1 LTKYGDFDNIFSI
14 MAQTKTGGRSKM
26 GKDARPKYLG
36 VKISAGEVAKPG
48 NIIVR
53 QRGTK
58 FVAGVNVRKGS
69 DDTLYAVKAGKV
81 SFITKKKIGYDNR
94 KKEIKIVSVK

>member
-1 LTKYGDFDNIFSI
+1 
-14 MAQTKTGGRSKM
+14 MAETKTGGRSRM

-36 VKISAGEVAKPG
+36 VKISDGQVAEPG

-58 FVAGVNVRKGS
+58 FVAGKNIRKGR
-69 DDTLYAVKAGKV
+69 DDTLYAAKAGKV
-81 SFITKKKIGYDNR
+81 FFVAKNKIGYDSR
-94 KKEIKIVSVK
+94 KKKIKIVSIK

>member
-1 LTKYGDFDNIFSI
+1 
-14 MAQTKTGGRSKM
+14 M
-26 GKDARPKYLG
+26 GQDALPKYLG
-36 VKISAGEVAKPG
+36 VKISDGQAAKAG

-58 FVAGVNVRKGS
+58 FTAGQNVKKGS
-69 DDTLYAVKAGKV
+69 DDTLYAAKAGKV
-81 SFITKKKIGYDNR
+81 SFLTKNKTGYDNR